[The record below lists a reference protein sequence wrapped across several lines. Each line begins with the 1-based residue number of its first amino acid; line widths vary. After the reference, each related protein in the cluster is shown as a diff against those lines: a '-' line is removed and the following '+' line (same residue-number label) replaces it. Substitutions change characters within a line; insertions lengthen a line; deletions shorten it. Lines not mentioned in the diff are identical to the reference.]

1 MQKRTTN
8 IRYIIHKLNGFRNM
22 TIALLLFFFI
32 AFQVSQDGSAI
43 QMFKEC
49 PPYDGN
55 VTGTNKVHVDGM

>member
-1 MQKRTTN
+1 
-8 IRYIIHKLNGFRNM
+8 M